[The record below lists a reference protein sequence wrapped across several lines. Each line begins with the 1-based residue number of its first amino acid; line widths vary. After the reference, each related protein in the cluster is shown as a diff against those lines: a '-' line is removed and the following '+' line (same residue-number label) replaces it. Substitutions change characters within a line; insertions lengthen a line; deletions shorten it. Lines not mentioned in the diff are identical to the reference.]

1 MGERW
6 RGTVHDE
13 VVAVAHQPV
22 VVLVG
27 GQHGEGHALLSDG
40 IAVEGPLGGELPPLP
55 KERQRATSPA
65 RFPRI
70 AQQTPTRRIRARAES
85 SSPRVPWR
93 YSPTTRAHV
102 GTRKR

>member
-40 IAVEGPLGGELPPLP
+40 IAAEGPLGGELPPLP
-55 KERQRATSPA
+55 KER
-65 RFPRI
+65 
-70 AQQTPTRRIRARAES
+70 QQTPTRRIRARAES

-93 YSPTTRAHV
+93 YSRTTRAHV